1 MSLFF
6 RPAVETESRAVTSV
20 PWSHGAEVSKIDT
33 LEGSL
38 GLVPVYAAVRLI
50 ADAVSSL
57 PLQAFRKTPDG
68 RVPIALPAVLEN
80 PTTHGS
86 RVDWLQQCLT
96 SLLLRGNAYGL
107 KVGTGPSMIE
117 WLHPDRMK
125 FEHGR
130 WFYLGSPIEDAELL
144 HIPAMLVPG
153 SRVGVS
159 PLGACRSTVLSAES
173 TQRFIKDWYGN
184 KAVPGVI
191 AKNVEKTL
199 DPTVAANVKERL
211 RDTMRA
217 GEPFVTGKDWDLEFM
232 KLSADDAGFV
242 SATRLSATQIA
253 NIYGV
258 PPELIGG
265 ETGASM
271 TYSTTE
277 QQQIQFITH
286 TLRPWLVRLEAAF
299 SSLLHEPEYVKFNV
313 DALIRVDTKTR
324 YEVHRIAREIG
335 LNNVD
340 ELRALE
346 DQQPLADD
354 KGQDYAPLGSAQ
366 GDSAARLIQQMYLG
380 VGKVVTAKEAR
391 LILKAAG
398 AEIDETVTLDELHEN
413 LPPMPASGD
422 EEQQNQGV

>member
-6 RPAVETESRAVTSV
+6 RPAVETESRAITSL
-20 PWSHGAEVSKIDT
+20 PWSHGGEVQSIDT

-57 PLQAFRKTPDG
+57 PLQAFRKTSDG

-80 PTTHGS
+80 PAQHGS

-125 FEHGR
+125 FQNGHWYYSGNR
-130 WFYLGSPIEDAELL
+130 VEDAELL

-173 TQRFIKDWYGN
+173 TQKFIKDWYGN

-199 DPTVAANVKERL
+199 DPTVSEAVKERL
-211 RDTMRA
+211 RNTMRA
-217 GEPFVTGKDWDLEFM
+217 GEPFVTGSDWDLEFM

-265 ETGASM
+265 ETGKSM

-277 QQQIQFITH
+277 HQQIQFITH

-299 SSLLHEPEYVKFNV
+299 SSLLPKPQYVKFNT

-324 YEVHRIAREIG
+324 YSVHQIARTIG
-335 LNNVD
+335 LNNID

-346 DQQPLADD
+346 DQQPLPDGL
-354 KGQDYAPLGSAQ
+354 GQDYTPLK
-366 GDSAARLIQQMYLG
+366 SAAPNQEVPNDQQ
-380 VGKVVTAKEAR
+380 
-391 LILKAAG
+391 
-398 AEIDETVTLDELHEN
+398 
-413 LPPMPASGD
+413 P
-422 EEQQNQGV
+422 

>member
-6 RPAVETESRAVTSV
+6 RGPVTPEERAITSL
-20 PWSHGAEVSKIDT
+20 PWSHGGEVRASDT

-38 GLVPVYAAVRLI
+38 GLVPVYASVRLI
-50 ADAVSSL
+50 ADAISSL
-57 PLQAFRKTPDG
+57 PLQAFRKTGEG
-68 RVPIALPAVLEN
+68 RVPIALPAVLES
-80 PTTHGS
+80 PTNHGS
-86 RVDWLQQCLT
+86 RVDWLQQCVT

-107 KVGTGPSMIE
+107 RVGPGPSMIE
-117 WLHPDRMK
+117 WLHPDQMK
-125 FEHGR
+125 RHDGR
-130 WFYLGSPIEDAELL
+130 WFYAGTPIEDAELL

-159 PLGACRSTVLSAES
+159 PLGACRSTVLSAEA

-199 DPTVAANVKERL
+199 DPDVAGAVKERL
-211 RDTMRA
+211 RDTMRS
-217 GEPFVTGKDWDLEFM
+217 GEPFVTGKDWDLDFM

-242 SATRLSATQIA
+242 SATRLSATQVA

-258 PPELIGG
+258 PPELVGG

-299 SSLLHEPEYVKFNV
+299 SSLMPRPQYVKFNT

-324 YEVHRIAREIG
+324 YSVHQIARTIG
-335 LNNVD
+335 LNNID

-346 DQQPLADD
+346 DQQPLPDGA
-354 KGQDYAPLGSAQ
+354 GQDYTP
-366 GDSAARLIQQMYLG
+366 
-380 VGKVVTAKEAR
+380 
-391 LILKAAG
+391 LKAAPTQ
-398 AEIDETVTLDELHEN
+398 EVPE
-413 LPPMPASGD
+413 
-422 EEQQNQGV
+422 